1 MWTWVE
7 GGKHDVLVYLVGD
20 DVRVI
25 PLGQGADVLQLLPG
39 KDLPVGLEG
48 LQTMMALAPGGRRPS
63 RAARSKSKA
72 GGTRGM

>member
-1 MWTWVE
+1 MDVVE

-25 PLGQGADVLQLLPG
+25 PLGQGADVLQLLRV
-39 KDLPVGLEG
+39 KTFPVGLEG
-48 LQTMMALAPGGRRPS
+48 LQTMMALAPWRKASS